1 MRRWGNPSLKAQ
13 GLNWCGHETFFLPH
27 PKPETFAK
35 AKVRELSMELHKHRE
50 RQKLLERHISTI
62 FFGKFSSSGFGHLG
76 AEELKEI

>member
-1 MRRWGNPSLKAQ
+1 
-13 GLNWCGHETFFLPH
+13 
-27 PKPETFAK
+27 
-35 AKVRELSMELHKHRE
+35 MELHKHRE